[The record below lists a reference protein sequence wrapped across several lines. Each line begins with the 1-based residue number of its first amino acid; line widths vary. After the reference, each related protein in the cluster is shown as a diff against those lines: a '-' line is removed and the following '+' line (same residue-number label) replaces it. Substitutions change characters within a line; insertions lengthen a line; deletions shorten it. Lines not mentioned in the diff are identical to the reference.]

1 MQQYMK
7 PFMRVAVFSDTH
19 GVTSPMVDAV
29 TRCRPDA
36 IIHLGDHDRDTSV
49 LLNRFPEIPLY
60 QVAGNCDFAALAPNT
75 LTVSLGPVQA
85 FLTHGHLYHVNY
97 GRVDSLVYAAQERG
111 CQLAL
116 FGHTHIPFHQDIGG
130 VKVVNPGTAGKGR
143 DLTWVL
149 ITVYENGGM
158 LVEMKNMD
166 R

>member
-29 TRCRPDA
+29 TRFRPDA

-49 LLNRFPEIPLY
+49 LLSRFPEIPLY

-143 DLTWVL
+143 DLTWAL

-158 LVEMKNMD
+158 MVEIKNMD
-166 R
+166 C